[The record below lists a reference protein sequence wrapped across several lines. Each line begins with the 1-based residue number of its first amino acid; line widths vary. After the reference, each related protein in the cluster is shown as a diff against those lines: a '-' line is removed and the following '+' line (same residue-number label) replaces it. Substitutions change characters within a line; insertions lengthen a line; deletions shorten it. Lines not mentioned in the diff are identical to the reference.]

1 MMNRVYTEGILSEVR
16 GQGESASSSFT
27 GAGAREVSSG
37 GGEAAAE
44 RKEGNSFFM

>member
-1 MMNRVYTEGILSEVR
+1 MNRVYTEGIFGKAR
-16 GQGESASSSFT
+16 GQEEGALSSFT
-27 GAGAREVSSG
+27 GVGAREVSSG